1 MTRALWARQSKR
13 ALIQGNDKYHN
24 SFLSFCR
31 QVVFLCGGQTCC
43 RPRGARVG
51 KTSMVIDFIPSLY
64 NPISVPSVEGRCHE
78 ASWKRGGMRC
88 PRAWGIRIPGAR
100 AAPGFRPGALGPP
113 ARSSLTVRAT
123 CRKADQ
129 PPKARP
135 GRRQDTAME
144 RRGAQVSPIARRN
157 LAPTRCDPLW
167 APRGAPFPHRH
178 DEGQATGEVRR
189 TRRRANNTGADA
201 CAPNA
206 SAKFRSER
214 AARNLRPE

>member
-1 MTRALWARQSKR
+1 METINTIIVSRVSTVKWYFCVEGKR
-13 ALIQGNDKYHN
+13 A
-24 SFLSFCR
+24 
-31 QVVFLCGGQTCC
+31 VV
-43 RPRGARVG
+43 RGARVEENPPWLL
-51 KTSMVIDFIPSLY
+51 TSFPAYIILSPFHPSRGAVMRRRG
-64 NPISVPSVEGRCHE
+64 SG
-78 ASWKRGGMRC
+78 GGMRC

-167 APRGAPFPHRH
+167 APRGAPFPHRAMREKGRGNPAH
-178 DEGQATGEVRR
+178 P
-189 TRRRANNTGADA
+189 
-201 CAPNA
+201 APV
-206 SAKFRSER
+206 KQYGR
-214 AARNLRPE
+214 